1 MRINPIGKTCLFNSR
16 KIKPTQINGVL
27 SQHVQH
33 VYHEF
38 HYKRYTMYYN
48 TVDLSCIHTNRYI
61 MYYNTTDI
69 SCITIQQTCHLFH
82 CHQYVCFTIHHA
94 YHIKYFITEDIIEMC
109 FITVQNGL

>member
-1 MRINPIGKTCLFNSR
+1 MSIDAFSFHLFNSR

-27 SQHVQH
+27 SQHVH
-33 VYHEF
+33 YVYHEF

-48 TVDLSCIHTNRYI
+48 TEDLP
-61 MYYNTTDI
+61 TDI
-69 SCITIQQTCHLFH
+69 SCITIQQTYHVFH

-94 YHIKYFITEDIIEMC
+94 YHIKYFITEDMIEMF